1 MPVQRCRP
9 PGERNSAKTI
19 HEMKK
24 KGWYTS
30 LKPLEQKILESPNIE
45 LSSFLIPEDTI
56 NGIFW
61 KRNINFSK
69 ISITDI
75 QNTTMYRDGTMD
87 NMKFQSKYVTKKTS
101 PTIPQS
107 TFRDETKMENI
118 KMKEVATI
126 QALKQEVDSF
136 KSSINPVDRKL

>member
-9 PGERNSAKTI
+9 PGKRNSAKTI

-24 KGWYTS
+24 KGWCSS
-30 LKPLEQKILESPNIE
+30 LKLLEQKILQSPNIE

-61 KRNINFSK
+61 KSDINISK
-69 ISITDI
+69 ISITNI
-75 QNTTMYRDGTMD
+75 QYTTMYRDGTMD

-126 QALKQEVDSF
+126 QALKQEVASF